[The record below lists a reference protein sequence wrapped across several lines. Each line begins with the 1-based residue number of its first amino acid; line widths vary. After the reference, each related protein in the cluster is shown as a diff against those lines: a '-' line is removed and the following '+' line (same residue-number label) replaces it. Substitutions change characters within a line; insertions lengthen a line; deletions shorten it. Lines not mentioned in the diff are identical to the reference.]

1 MAEAS
6 LNPEAKNQELKQHDP
21 ALLAAWRR
29 FVDYDRVSTAQKAE
43 YQSIRS
49 WVITLGL
56 AASTGAVLSVFVS
69 TIPFLG
75 QGLKEFLRIALII
88 LPIVS
93 VALMNYSAQFATS
106 TAWIEY
112 RVGAETIRSAIYRYR
127 LRAGEF
133 MGKGDLER
141 QKMLLDVLHAAD
153 QRIEEQGAT
162 LPYVQQFDDT
172 LLEKIA
178 HKTDTPKLD
187 NGLNPL
193 DLQQYIESRSIPQM
207 NWYIRKISNDY
218 DKMRRE
224 RIQAL
229 VVAGAGSVISGL
241 GWGLEGLVAITTA
254 MGVAL
259 TRLAEMRMYG
269 ATYGIFHMTATRIQ
283 EELTRWQILPLE
295 EQRKTEVQSQF
306 VVNFEKIFE
315 DEREMWRAHAI
326 NTQLGSEENISNNLK
341 QSILAQSNPAQPL
354 PILTATGMTM
364 TMPVIAVGASGAGAD
379 TEAPPVPQ
387 PAPPAED
394 ATDALAAAPDMPPG
408 FPEMEALS
416 ALAAQAASAPPQEFL
431 AFDEIENGSNGHHE
445 NGHFAYDEDVLA
457 LDPEEEEPPTSAG

>member
-1 MAEAS
+1 MAEPTLS
-6 LNPEAKNQELKQHDP
+6 PEAKAQELKQHDP

-141 QKMLLDVLHAAD
+141 QKLLLDVIHAAD

-178 HKTDTPKLD
+178 TKTDTPALD

-295 EQRKTEVQSQF
+295 EQRKPEVQAQF
-306 VVNFEKIFE
+306 VANFEKIFE

-326 NTQLGSEENISNNLK
+326 NTQLSSEENISNNLK
-341 QSILAQSNPAQPL
+341 QSILAQSNPGQPL
-354 PILTATGMTM
+354 PILTATGITV
-364 TMPVIAVGASGAGAD
+364 PVIVAGASGAGAD
-379 TEAPPVPQ
+379 PEAPPAPQ

-394 ATDALAAAPDMPPG
+394 AAALAEAPEMPPG

-445 NGHFAYDEDVLA
+445 NGHFAYEEDALA